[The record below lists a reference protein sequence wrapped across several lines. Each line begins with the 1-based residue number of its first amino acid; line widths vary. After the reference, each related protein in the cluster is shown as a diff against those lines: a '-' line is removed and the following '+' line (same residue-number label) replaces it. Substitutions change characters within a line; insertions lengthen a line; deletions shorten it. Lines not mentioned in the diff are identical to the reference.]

1 MVHYKLFLDFF
12 LVILMDCIMGF
23 ITFATTIWEKIFGA
37 FSKHRRVANPS
48 CLLSFAKNQSFAY
61 SKT

>member
-12 LVILMDCIMGF
+12 LMILTDCVTGF
-23 ITFATTIWEKIFGA
+23 VAFSDPAAWERIFGA

-48 CLLSFAKNQSFAY
+48 C
-61 SKT
+61 